1 MSDPAPAES
10 EVVEDLANAISD
22 LSEAYFNRAEHA
34 VSDAEFDAMVER
46 LRRLDPN
53 HPQLQRVGSD
63 PAPGTMKVEHRFPL
77 QSLDKATTVKEIEH
91 FLTTTTRGTARCISQ
106 PKFDGSSLSVEYRGG
121 VLTQAATRGSGT
133 RGEDVTANARKLGG
147 LPHRLT
153 EPVDLV
159 VRGEVIMPLS
169 IFREKYADQSPN
181 PRNLAAGAIRQQHGD
196 GIAQPDDL
204 VFHTFD
210 ASFFPNDERSVNSAT
225 PPSFSHDSEIIP
237 WLGTLGFSPAPWK
250 VHEITGDTSL
260 LESIVDATMAWTEKR
275 DDYAFEIDGLVI
287 KVDAFDERVVL
298 GSTAHHPRWALA
310 WKFPPEEAET
320 VVMEVI
326 WRTGRTGAITPV
338 ALVAPQ
344 FVGGVTVER
353 VTLHNAGEIER
364 LDLMISDR
372 VKLVRRGDVIPK
384 VTEVLGAAIEG
395 DLRERFHADGT
406 EFEAELPLRQ
416 RPERP
421 ECCPECGHS
430 VITDGAF
437 IRCPSL
443 SCTARIARAVQYW
456 CKALDIDGIG
466 EKLIQQLITAGYL
479 TSLDDMYRLTAEQ
492 LMMLERM
499 GETSTRNVL
508 LEIDGSRSMTLATFL
523 HALGLPKIGPEL
535 AEAIANEVGSLQAIR
550 DLVRLREVKPGEEEG
565 GPSEDENGKPYK
577 HPLAIRTLLAIEGV
591 GETVAILLLKGL
603 AERSELVK
611 NLDELLDIKDQMP
624 VKTADGML
632 SGQTVCITGTLSRPR
647 SEIAER
653 VKQSGGKVVG
663 SVSKKLGLLIVG
675 DNPGSKLTK
684 ATDFGIR
691 VVNEEEFRAMLE
703 SDSNE
708 HTSV

>member
-1 MSDPAPAES
+1 MSDPTPVES
-10 EVVEDLANAISD
+10 EVVEDLANAIRD
-22 LSEAYFNRAEHA
+22 LSEAYFNRADNA
-34 VSDAEFDAMVER
+34 VSDAEFDAMVDR
-46 LRRLDPN
+46 LRRLDPT
-53 HPQLQRVGSD
+53 HPQLQQVGSD
-63 PAPGTMKVEHRFPL
+63 PAPGTMKVNHRFPL
-77 QSLDKATTVKEIEH
+77 QSLDKATTVEEIDH
-91 FLTTTTRGTARCISQ
+91 FLTTTTRGTVRCISQ
-106 PKFDGSSLSVEYRGG
+106 PKFDGSSLSVEYRAG

-133 RGEDVTANARKLGG
+133 RGEDVTANARRLGG

-169 IFREKYADQSPN
+169 VFREKYADRSPN

-210 ASFFPNDERSVNSAT
+210 ASFFPDDERSANSTT
-225 PPSFSHDSEIIP
+225 PPTFNHDSEIIP
-237 WLGTLGFSPAPWK
+237 WLGTLGFSSAPWTI
-250 VHEITGDTSL
+250 HEMTGDRSL
-260 LESIVDATMAWTEKR
+260 LESIVDATMMWTEKR
-275 DDYAFEIDGLVI
+275 SDYAFEIDGLVI
-287 KVDAFDERVVL
+287 KVDAFDEREVL

-364 LDLMISDR
+364 LDLKIGDR

-384 VTEVLGAAIEG
+384 VTEVLGAAVEG
-395 DLRERFHADGT
+395 DLRERVHADGT
-406 EFEAELPLRQ
+406 RYEADLPLRKQ
-416 RPERP
+416 PKRPGY
-421 ECCPECGHS
+421 CPECGHV

-456 CKALDIDGIG
+456 CRALDIDGIG
-466 EKLIQQLITAGYL
+466 EKLIQQLIDARYL
-479 TSLDDMYRLTAEQ
+479 TSLDDMYRLTSEQ
-492 LMMLERM
+492 LMKLERM
-499 GETSTRNVL
+499 GETSTKNIL
-508 LEIDGSRSMTLATFL
+508 SEIDASRSMTLATFL

-535 AEAIANEVGSLQAIR
+535 AEAIASEVGSLQAMLN
-550 DLVRLREVKPGEEEG
+550 LVRLREVKPGEEEG
-565 GPSEDENGKPYK
+565 GPHEDDNGKPYK
-577 HPLAIRTLLAIEGV
+577 HPLAIRTLLSIEGV

-603 AERSELVK
+603 AERSKLVK
-611 NLDELLDIKDQMP
+611 NLDELLDIKDQES
-624 VKTADGML
+624 VKTSKGML

-647 SEIAER
+647 GEIAEI

-675 DNPGSKLTK
+675 NNPGSKLTK
-684 ATDFGIR
+684 ATGFGVR
-691 VVNEEEFRAMLE
+691 VVNEEEFHALLE